1 MGASTHNSMSSNNQI
16 RVVKRAQ
23 REQQAEE
30 LEAKATDTTQAK
42 ARDAA
47 LTVTGWIVE
56 QQEEQSGGGARAD
69 FEKLFE
75 EPG

>member
-1 MGASTHNSMSSNNQI
+1 MSSNNQI
-16 RVVKRAQ
+16 RIVKRAE

-30 LEAKATDTTQAK
+30 LEAKQLESASETTQEK

-56 QQEEQSGGGARAD
+56 QQEEQSTGGARAN